1 MKFAC
6 ILGAASA
13 LKQGEMFLQEQI
25 NLATETNTTVKADA
39 DAIGSGNCQ
48 GFFGDNVYDL
58 KKFDE
63 ESRNMVKHTASVAPT
78 SNKSSQSSVF
88 IYKACQN
95 KFTLA
100 TSLDF
105 TNTTLTNT
113 LGGTWNPLPTLT
125 ECANEGNA
133 YIADVVVDEA
143 GIRALTCKYS
153 FMNSLLTPW
162 ENANNSTG
170 WNLVWTS
177 KETCGTD

>member
-63 ESRNMVKHTASVAPT
+63 ESRNMAKHIASVAPT
-78 SNKSSQSSVF
+78 SNANSQSSVF

-95 KFTLA
+95 DFKLA
-100 TSLDF
+100 ASLDF
-105 TNTTLTNT
+105 TNTTLTDT
-113 LGGTWNPLPTLT
+113 LGGTWKPTPTIT
-125 ECANEGNA
+125 ECANKGNA
-133 YIADVVVDEA
+133 FIAEVDEA
-143 GIRALTCKYS
+143 GQALTCKYS

-162 ENANNSTG
+162 EDNANNSTG

-177 KETCGTD
+177 QETCGTD